1 MNVTTESIAVER
13 ELEIAASAET
23 IWELLTDEEQATR
36 WMGREASFDLRP
48 GGSYRVE
55 VIPGNVAS
63 GEFLE
68 VDPPRRLAFSWG
80 WEAGSASS
88 LPPGSTVVEFDLTPS
103 DVGTLLRFRH
113 RDLPSSDSADSHAHG
128 WDHYLGRL
136 AEAATGEGPG
146 RDPWLD
152 GPMR

>member
-88 LPPGSTVVEFDLTPS
+88 LP
-103 DVGTLLRFRH
+103 RAR
-113 RDLPSSDSADSHAHG
+113 PSSGSI
-128 WDHYLGRL
+128 
-136 AEAATGEGPG
+136 
-146 RDPWLD
+146 
-152 GPMR
+152 